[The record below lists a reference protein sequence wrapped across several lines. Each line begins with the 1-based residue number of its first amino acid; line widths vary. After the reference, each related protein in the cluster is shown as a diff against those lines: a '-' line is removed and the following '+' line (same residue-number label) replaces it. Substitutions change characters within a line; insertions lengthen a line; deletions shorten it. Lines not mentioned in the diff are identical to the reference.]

1 MGNESS
7 TEQPCADRAM
17 LSLKLSKAVSSLYAR
32 KAEYRAAKKKKDDT
46 VNFSIALQLA
56 IDEERTAE
64 NAYRQ
69 HIEQHGCK
77 H

>member
-1 MGNESS
+1 MHEKQKN
-7 TEQPCADRAM
+7 
-17 LSLKLSKAVSSLYAR
+17 
-32 KAEYRAAKKKKDDT
+32 RAAKKKKDDT
-46 VNFSIALQLA
+46 VTFSIALQLA

-64 NAYRQ
+64 NAYGQ